1 MCWAQVKPA
10 LKYLTDP
17 KYEHDRPKN
26 THSSTH
32 DKYFKEQ
39 IMSKQQYNLHTKTD
53 YLNRKMFLDPAGPVT
68 IQRFEEVKYKKI
80 ADFEATARGFF
91 WQPEEIS
98 LTKDSNDFKDASDAV
113 KHIFTSNLLRQTAL
127 DSLQGRGPSQIFMPV
142 ISLPELEALVY
153 NWTFFE
159 TNIHSKSYSHII
171 RNIYNVPKDVFNT
184 IHDTKEIV
192 DMASSVGD
200 YYEAL
205 HMVNCRKQMGETVT
219 EHEHVRAIWMALH
232 ASYALEAFRFMV
244 SFATS
249 LAMVENRIFIGN
261 GNIIS
266 LILQDEL
273 LHKGWTAYLINQVI
287 KEDPRFLVA
296 KEECEQEV
304 YQLYMDVIREEKA
317 WADYLFNKGPVIGLN
332 ANILKDFVDYTAVG
346 ALKDIGIKYQGI
358 APKSTPIPWF
368 NKHTDTSKKQTALQ
382 ENESTNYVIGVM
394 SEGIDYDAL
403 PAL

>member
-1 MCWAQVKPA
+1 
-10 LKYLTDP
+10 
-17 KYEHDRPKN
+17 
-26 THSSTH
+26 
-32 DKYFKEQ
+32 
-39 IMSKQQYNLHTKTD
+39 MSKAQYNLHTKTD

-127 DSLQGRGPSQIFMPV
+127 DSLQGRGPTQVFTPV
-142 ISLPELEALVY
+142 CSLPEVEALMY
-153 NWTFFE
+153 NWGFFE

-192 DMASSVGD
+192 EMASSVGN
-200 YYEAL
+200 YYDKL
-205 HMVNCRKQMGETVT
+205 HVINCRKELGETIPEMEYVKA
-219 EHEHVRAIWMALH
+219 VWMALH

-249 LAMVENRIFIGN
+249 LAMVENKIFIGN

-287 KEDPRFLVA
+287 KDDPRFLVA
-296 KEECEQEV
+296 KAECEAEV
-304 YQLYMDVIREEKA
+304 YALYMDVIREEKQ

-332 ANILKDFVDYTAVG
+332 ANILRDFVDFTAVG
-346 ALKDIGIKYQGI
+346 ALKDIGIKYQAS

-368 NKHTDTSKKQTALQ
+368 NKHVDTSKKQTALQ
-382 ENESTNYVIGVM
+382 ESESTNYVIGVM
-394 SEGIDYDAL
+394 GENLDYDAL
-403 PAL
+403 PAI

>member
-1 MCWAQVKPA
+1 
-10 LKYLTDP
+10 
-17 KYEHDRPKN
+17 
-26 THSSTH
+26 
-32 DKYFKEQ
+32 
-39 IMSKQQYNLHTKTD
+39 MSKEQYNLNTRTD

-98 LTKDSNDFKDASDAV
+98 LSKDANDFKDASDAI

-127 DSLQGRGPSQIFMPV
+127 DSLQGRGPTQIFTPV
-142 ISLPELEALVY
+142 CSLPEVEALMY
-153 NWTFFE
+153 NWGFFE

-184 IHDTKEIV
+184 IHDTQEIIS
-192 DMASSVGD
+192 MASSVGK
-200 YYEAL
+200 YYDDL
-205 HMVNCRKQMGETVT
+205 HLINCQKESGETIDEQT
-219 EHEHVRAIWMALH
+219 HIKAIWLALN

-249 LAMVENRIFIGN
+249 LAMVENKIFIGN

-273 LHKGWTAYLINQVI
+273 LHKGWTAYLINQVV
-287 KEDPRFLVA
+287 KEDTRFAQA
-296 KEECEQEV
+296 KIDCEQEV
-304 YQLYMDVIREEKA
+304 YGMYVDVIREEKQ
-317 WADYLFNKGPVIGLN
+317 WADYLFKKGPVIGLN
-332 ANILKDFVDYTAVG
+332 ANILKDFVDYTAVD
-346 ALKDIGIKYQGI
+346 ALKQIGIKYQQA
-358 APKSTPIPWF
+358 APRSTPIPWF
-368 NKHTDTSKKQTALQ
+368 NKHVDTSKKQTALQ
-382 ENESTNYVIGVM
+382 ESESTNYVIGVM